1 MNQPAAPLS
10 EGKLKILKAVATLL
24 EDPTTKITI
33 NRIST
38 QLSVTEA
45 AIYRHYR
52 SKEEILAAL
61 LGYMENHFLTPVN
74 QAQKN
79 STDTYVRL
87 KYVFDQ
93 YMEFLIGHP
102 GLARLFL
109 GHGNTE
115 AASVSEKVQIL
126 NAKIR
131 GQVALMLKWGQANN
145 ALKPGLTPDQAAEL
159 FYGLVVGAAMAQV
172 FRLPQLPQAERW
184 SAFAQAVLTQ
194 PIAVG
199 GQS

>member
-52 SKEEILAAL
+52 SKEEILTAL

-79 STDTYVRL
+79 STDTYLRL

-194 PIAVG
+194 PVAVG
-199 GQS
+199 GQP

>member
-52 SKEEILAAL
+52 SKEEILSAL

-194 PIAVG
+194 PVTVG
-199 GQS
+199 GQP